1 MGTRMRPFVY
11 FLLVLIMTVQPVLTT
26 GMTVYAQENITV
38 RQVKIAIFSDIHY
51 VVDETRTG
59 IGEAALQYS
68 ALTESRMEQEIDTI
82 LIGWVGLMN
91 WNRI

>member
-26 GMTVYAQENITV
+26 GMTVYAQENTTV

-51 VVDETRTG
+51 EKAA
-59 IGEAALQYS
+59 ECFSAALGLRQAASSS
-68 ALTESRMEQEIDTI
+68 AAI
-82 LIGWVGLMN
+82 
-91 WNRI
+91 WNMKSAS